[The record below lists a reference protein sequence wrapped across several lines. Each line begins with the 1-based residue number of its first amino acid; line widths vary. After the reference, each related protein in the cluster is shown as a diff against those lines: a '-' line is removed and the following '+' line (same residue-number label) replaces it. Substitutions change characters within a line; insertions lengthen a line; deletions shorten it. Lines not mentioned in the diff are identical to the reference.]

1 MLAHD
6 VGSRYDIPQGY
17 WRTTPPDGSTM
28 PSTSH
33 TSTTSAPT
41 EHAALDVD
49 AEQRRRVINRLKRLE
64 GQVRGLQGMIE
75 EGRSCRE
82 VLTLLAGIRSALNA
96 TGDVILE
103 SYVQGCLTEPGNRD
117 ETLHDLVH
125 AVKLARG

>member
-1 MLAHD
+1 
-6 VGSRYDIPQGY
+6 
-17 WRTTPPDGSTM
+17 M
-28 PSTSH
+28 PSTSR
-33 TSTTSAPT
+33 TTRHPADAP
-41 EHAALDVD
+41 LDVD

-103 SYVQGCLTEPGNRD
+103 SFVQGCLADASDPD

>member
-1 MLAHD
+1 MQ
-6 VGSRYDIPQGY
+6 SS
-17 WRTTPPDGSTM
+17 GST
-28 PSTSH
+28 TGRIDH
-33 TSTTSAPT
+33 PT
-41 EHAALDVD
+41 LDQD
-49 AEQRRRVINRLKRLE
+49 LEQQRRVINRLKRLE

-103 SYVQGCLTEPGNRD
+103 NYVHGCLTDATNAD
-117 ETLHDLVH
+117 EALHDLVH